1 MNAQNLGFMSSWRML
16 TRDKGWIKP
25 VLILTLLGWIPV
37 LGQIVV
43 LGYALEWARLTA
55 WGVDAAPKQR
65 GIDYG
70 KVLSTGGRAFLVTLS
85 VGFVVALVL
94 QVLFPGSLAW
104 IMSSVYGGGLAG
116 VSSALALVSGATLS
130 LVTVVVSAFVGLF
143 LQAAALRATL
153 YDSFSAG
160 WRLDRLFQMIARDFG
175 GFCKTWLVSLI
186 GGIIQ
191 GVYGFVVGLIAAVF
205 LMGGVLSAFAAVSV
219 SGNYMTAEHF
229 LFDQLLRMGA
239 GPLLLFVLMLIA
251 FSYIGG
257 VIGTAMTLVTT
268 NAMGQWFCRFD
279 VNRWGVS
286 ADPLPEGV
294 PHRGNDWSAA
304 PQTPPVAPSA
314 AGGQADNG
322 AADAQAAYAAP
333 DTAQTAPVAPE
344 AVVEQ
349 ARAAAPVVD
358 EVVPLDAPYS
368 VPAPAVPEEP
378 VTDVS
383 APQDSAPAAPRP
395 SAQED
400 ADAASFEEATCNPAV
415 DEADAA
421 APSSA
426 ESLKKPIPLGP
437 ITTEDEHTEDG
448 PIQA

>member
-1 MNAQNLGFMSSWRML
+1 MNAQNLGFISSWRML

-85 VGFVVALVL
+85 LGFVVALVL

-116 VSSALALVSGATLS
+116 ASSALALVSGATLS
-130 LVTVVVSAFVGLF
+130 LVSVVVSAFVGLF

-160 WRLDRLFQMIARDFG
+160 WRLDRLFQMITRDFG

-191 GVYGFVVGLIAAVF
+191 GVYGLVVGLIAAVF

-257 VIGTAMTLVTT
+257 AIGTAMTFVTT

-294 PHRGNDWSAA
+294 PHRGNDWGAA
-304 PQTPPVAPSA
+304 PQSSPVAPSVAGEQA
-314 AGGQADNG
+314 ANG
-322 AADAQAAYAAP
+322 AADTQTVHAAPETAQA
-333 DTAQTAPVAPE
+333 APVAPE
-344 AVVEQ
+344 AVGGQ
-349 ARAAAPVVD
+349 AQAAAPVVD
-358 EVVPLDAPYS
+358 EVVPLDAPYP
-368 VPAPAVPEEP
+368 VHTPAVPEEP
-378 VTDVS
+378 VTD
-383 APQDSAPAAPRP
+383 
-395 SAQED
+395 
-400 ADAASFEEATCNPAV
+400 ADAT
-415 DEADAA
+415 
-421 APSSA
+421 APSSS

-437 ITTEDEHTEDG
+437 TTTEDEHNEDG